1 MDRAGL
7 TEQQQQNIFEAFKKL
22 YRQGG
27 ALLENAKALASQ
39 EGIDENVQAIVDSIT
54 RSSEHQFGRY
64 LETFRH

>member
-7 TEQQQQNIFEAFKKL
+7 NEQQQQNIFEAFKKL

-27 ALLENAKALASQ
+27 ALLENAKALADH
-39 EGIDENVQAIVDSIT
+39 GAIDENVKAILDSIT
-54 RSSEHQFGRY
+54 NSSKHQFGRY